1 MLYIILERLH
11 SRKCGEGNLLQFQYH
26 RERRTWT
33 KSRCACVMAG
43 LMVSPKIPILRRGT
57 HEKEPSKGWLVFW
70 RNEDT
75 RVRLDFPHSVR
86 ILNVHLMPINVAA
99 VGCSTTN
106 PILSTSNKFCKSI
119 VNTEDSWSKY
129 SSNITVSS
137 IHSKSWFGEGQN
149 FIIGLIH
156 PQIRNPI
163 SIKILSKH
171 LRQWPSLRC
180 DFN

>member
-1 MLYIILERLH
+1 
-11 SRKCGEGNLLQFQYH
+11 
-26 RERRTWT
+26 
-33 KSRCACVMAG
+33 
-43 LMVSPKIPILRRGT
+43 MVNPKTSILRKGT
-57 HEKEPSKGWLVFW
+57 HEQGPSKGWLVFW

-75 RVRLDFPHSVR
+75 RMWLDFLHSAR
-86 ILNVHLMPINVAA
+86 ILNVHLMLINVAA
-99 VGCSTTN
+99 IGCSTTN
-106 PILSTSNKFCKSI
+106 PILSMSNQFCKSI
-119 VNTEDSWSKY
+119 VNAEDSWSKY

-180 DFN
+180 EGM